1 MHRIDLK
8 EADMQMNK
16 ILQWLTS
23 LFLSTLLALS
33 SIPAIIA
40 VQEPTDV
47 YAEGN
52 MTNNNMH
59 HEVIY
64 TSVMA

>member
-1 MHRIDLK
+1 
-8 EADMQMNK
+8 MNK
-16 ILQWLTS
+16 NLQRLTL